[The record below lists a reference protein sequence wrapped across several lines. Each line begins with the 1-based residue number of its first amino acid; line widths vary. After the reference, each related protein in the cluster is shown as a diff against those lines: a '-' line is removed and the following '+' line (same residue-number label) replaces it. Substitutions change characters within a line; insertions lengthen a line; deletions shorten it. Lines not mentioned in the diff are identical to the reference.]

1 LWGTRSAIAS
11 PACAKA
17 PDALPLVLLLPG
29 SRTGEL
35 RRHLPVMLEAARKLQ
50 ASRSVELR
58 MVLPTEP
65 LAEQVRN
72 FAPALAGLR
81 IQIGS
86 LKDSLRRADLA
97 IASTGTV
104 TMECA
109 YFGVPTVALYKTSWS
124 TYQIAKR
131 LIRVNFLAMPN
142 LLAGEPIYP
151 EFIQHAATAENI
163 AREAIGLLD
172 NTARRATVKAKL
184 AKVIASLGGPGA
196 NERAAR
202 AIMRLL
208 YPQACTD

>member
-1 LWGTRSAIAS
+1 
-11 PACAKA
+11 
-17 PDALPLVLLLPG
+17 
-29 SRTGEL
+29 
-35 RRHLPVMLEAARKLQ
+35 MLEAARKLQ

-81 IQIGS
+81 IQVGS

-151 EFIQHAATAENI
+151 EFIQHAATAEVI